1 MNTVETKNS
10 AGLAPFTHAW
20 LGLIALTF
28 ASLYLGHWF
37 HGTAWL
43 QILVAAIIWLKGILV
58 ANQFIEIK
66 AAHVFIRR
74 VVLGFV
80 AITPLALLIIAYF
93 GNQVARWATL

>member
-1 MNTVETKNS
+1 MNTAEIKNP
-10 AGLAPFTHAW
+10 AGLAHFTHAW
-20 LGLIALTF
+20 LGLVALTF

-58 ANQFIEIK
+58 ATHFIEIK
-66 AAHVFIRR
+66 EAHAFIRR

-80 AITPLALLIIAYF
+80 AVTPLALLVIAYF